1 MLPIDFAED
10 ETPVSISV
18 ADIDQDGDAD
28 LYVSVFV
35 AAPYFKSLVFND
47 AEHAKMNYM
56 LLNTGNLNFVDITND
71 AGTAGEQNTFFS
83 TFADLNNDGYQELI
97 VAQNTGRVEIFK
109 NNKDATFSPIEYK
122 SPLGFW
128 MGIAV
133 GDIDQDGDLDLL
145 FSNSGN
151 TVPSFLIRLGS
162 DLEKGQKHNQDWL
175 LLRNEGDFNF
185 TNVSKKYGLKRNG
198 FAWGTTFD
206 DLDNDGDL
214 DFLISR
220 NYVKFPFL
228 IKKLRN
234 SNETVFT
241 QVKTR
246 RGKSKFKRDRRLNLN
261 NSFYGISPVIVDFN
275 GDGKQDVL
283 WLNIDGPV
291 RAFIN
296 QSNNNF
302 MTFRFPDKVAYLGAK
317 LELVTETGS
326 SYTKEVIAGQGLL
339 TDNSPEITFGLGKE
353 SNVKFLKITFPNGR
367 VKMVSNLTMNAIHNI
382 IMESN

>member
-1 MLPIDFAED
+1 MKV
-10 ETPVSISV
+10 T
-18 ADIDQDGDAD
+18 
-28 LYVSVFV
+28 
-35 AAPYFKSLVFND
+35 
-47 AEHAKMNYM
+47 
-56 LLNTGNLNFVDITND
+56 
-71 AGTAGEQNTFFS
+71 
-83 TFADLNNDGYQELI
+83 LI
-97 VAQNTGRVEIFK
+97 
-109 NNKDATFSPIEYK
+109 
-122 SPLGFW
+122 
-128 MGIAV
+128 
-133 GDIDQDGDLDLL
+133 
-145 FSNSGN
+145 
-151 TVPSFLIRLGS
+151 
-162 DLEKGQKHNQDWL
+162 
-175 LLRNEGDFNF
+175 
-185 TNVSKKYGLKRNG
+185 
-198 FAWGTTFD
+198 
-206 DLDNDGDL
+206 LDNDGDL

-220 NYVKFPFL
+220 NYVKFPTL

-234 SNETVFT
+234 SSKTVFKQT
-241 QVKTR
+241 KTR